1 MEKDKLLWKGDKN
14 GLFIVKATDVHLAGG
29 NTKTIPMKMLWNSY
43 APAKTSFF
51 AWKVWQGKVLTIEKL
66 KKRGFN

>member
-1 MEKDKLLWKGDKN
+1 MEKDKLLWKGHKN

-43 APAKTSFF
+43 APPKTSFF
-51 AWKVWQGKVLTIEKL
+51 CLESLVRKSANNRET
-66 KKRGFN
+66 